1 MIKRIVIAAAAVA
14 ALGAA
19 VGPASADPSICI
31 TTDVNIAGTA
41 LPTNGTQ
48 CLPPAGK

>member
-1 MIKRIVIAAAAVA
+1 MIKRLVLAAAVA
-14 ALGAA
+14 TALGSA
-19 VGPASADPSICI
+19 VGTASAEPSFCL

-48 CLPPAGK
+48 CLPPAAK